1 MRPGEIFH
9 FNSVRKLER
18 KKSVIS
24 RLLSE
29 SKESKKKLSHSNE
42 KHKLSFMVSSQETT
56 LNRIEK
62 KSTNNTFR
70 SKVILSPL
78 KKSQK
83 STEVASKA
91 ERYEKRKVEMGK
103 EEEGLGEGD
112 VEEIFY
118 QQVRILQQ
126 FKKLGELSK

>member
-1 MRPGEIFH
+1 M
-9 FNSVRKLER
+9 
-18 KKSVIS
+18 
-24 RLLSE
+24 
-29 SKESKKKLSHSNE
+29 
-42 KHKLSFMVSSQETT
+42 
-56 LNRIEK
+56 
-62 KSTNNTFR
+62 
-70 SKVILSPL
+70 ILSPL